1 MNDKIIIGII
11 VAATLGIVGI
21 AVLQQ
26 QKRLPELEARRPPA
40 PVTPPPG
47 LDEGKA
53 SPLEFAKLFENL
65 KPAKQDCFR
74 EQFGEERLNQILNSP
89 VYTPSE
95 EDNSIIGQCLL
106 AGAVFEESGPE
117 PSRE

>member
-65 KPAKQDCFR
+65 KPVVQRVECPYVCSGSACASKDFIMR
-74 EQFGEERLNQILNSP
+74 KLRRDFLWGVEEN
-89 VYTPSE
+89 
-95 EDNSIIGQCLL
+95 C
-106 AGAVFEESGPE
+106 
-117 PSRE
+117 